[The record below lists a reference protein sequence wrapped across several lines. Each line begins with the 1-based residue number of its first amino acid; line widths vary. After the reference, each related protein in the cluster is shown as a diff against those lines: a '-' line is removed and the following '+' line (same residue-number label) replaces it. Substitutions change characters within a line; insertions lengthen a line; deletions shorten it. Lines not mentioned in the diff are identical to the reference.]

1 MNELIPDKQ
10 AYQVN
15 KRRMAWT
22 ALGMM
27 IVSTIAVLIDPARMA
42 EADAVLM
49 MMYGS
54 LSALVG
60 AYFGFSGVAAKKWLV
75 VNLETHLRQIREQPL
90 HGNPPL

>member
-1 MNELIPDKQ
+1 MRLWI
-10 AYQVN
+10 
-15 KRRMAWT
+15 T
-22 ALGMM
+22 LT

-60 AYFGFSGVAAKKWLV
+60 AYFGFIGVAAKK
-75 VNLETHLRQIREQPL
+75 
-90 HGNPPL
+90 

>member
-10 AYQVN
+10 AYQLN

-27 IVSTIAVLIDPARMA
+27 IVSTIAVLIDTARMA
-42 EADAVLM
+42 KADAALM
-49 MMYGS
+49 IMYGS

-60 AYFGFSGVAAKKWLV
+60 AYFGFSGGVK
-75 VNLETHLRQIREQPL
+75 
-90 HGNPPL
+90 GN

>member
-27 IVSTIAVLIDPARMA
+27 IVSTIAVLVDPARMA
-42 EADAVLM
+42 EADAVL

-60 AYFGFSGVAAKKWLV
+60 AYFGFSGGVK
-75 VNLETHLRQIREQPL
+75 
-90 HGNPPL
+90 GN

>member
-1 MNELIPDKQ
+1 MNETIPDKEV
-10 AYQVN
+10 YQTN
-15 KRRMAWT
+15 RRRMCWA
-22 ALGMM
+22 ALSMM

-60 AYFGFSGVAAKKWLV
+60 AYFGFSGGALKK
-75 VNLETHLRQIREQPL
+75 
-90 HGNPPL
+90 

>member
-1 MNELIPDKQ
+1 MNDLIPDKQ
-10 AYQVN
+10 AYQRN

-27 IVSTIAVLIDPARMA
+27 IVSTIAVSIEPTRMA

-49 MMYGS
+49 LMYGS

-60 AYFGFSGVAAKKWLV
+60 AYRLLWCGCVKTMKY
-75 VNLETHLRQIREQPL
+75 LRKL
-90 HGNPPL
+90 KG

>member
-10 AYQVN
+10 AYQLN

-27 IVSTIAVLIDPARMA
+27 IVSTIAVLIDTARMA
-42 EADAVLM
+42 EADAALM
-49 MMYGS
+49 IMYGS

-60 AYFGFSGVAAKKWLV
+60 AHFGFSGGVK
-75 VNLETHLRQIREQPL
+75 
-90 HGNPPL
+90 GN